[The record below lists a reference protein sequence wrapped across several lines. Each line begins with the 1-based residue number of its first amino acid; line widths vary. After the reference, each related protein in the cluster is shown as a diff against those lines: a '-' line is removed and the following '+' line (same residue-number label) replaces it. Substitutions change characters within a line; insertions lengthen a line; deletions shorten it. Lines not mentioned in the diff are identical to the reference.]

1 MLVPIALALL
11 LQASPA
17 PPSRPAVGDMAPDV
31 ELASSTGGTVRV
43 SGFQGKQSVV
53 LAFYPKAFTGG

>member
-1 MLVPIALALL
+1 MLATLAIALL

-17 PPSRPAVGDMAPDV
+17 PPARPAVGAPAPDV
-31 ELASSTGGTVRV
+31 ELASTAGGTVTV
-43 SGFQGKQSVV
+43 SGFKGKQSVV